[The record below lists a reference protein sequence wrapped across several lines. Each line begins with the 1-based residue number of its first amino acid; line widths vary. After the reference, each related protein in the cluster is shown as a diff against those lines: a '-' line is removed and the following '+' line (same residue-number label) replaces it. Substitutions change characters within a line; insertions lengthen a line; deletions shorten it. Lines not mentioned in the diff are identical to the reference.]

1 MLRFTD
7 HIFVNLLVCSWVTL
21 FVFLLPSSSY
31 SYNLSAGM
39 MLKTCFW
46 SSALL
51 LLFLSVY
58 LFVSALYSC
67 VCLYV
72 CLCTV
77 RCPLSCWKNHC
88 QQKREKKN
96 RKITWRFHISHRE
109 FDNYNLEV
117 SGKKSNCCI
126 KRCIKLDGFCKSLHK
141 IGFVWNEAVWL
152 VIPVILITLPPMHAC
167 WMAVTGWFFRAPP
180 SLSLLSTLCFFPFL
194 FLSPL
199 FPARPP
205 IDPPAPFTCLLSF
218 SSGGERANKQNQQTA
233 FLVHTCGYVFM
244 FSQVGNN

>member
-39 MLKTCFW
+39 MLKICFW

-58 LFVSALYSC
+58 LFVSALYIC

-88 QQKREKKN
+88 QKKEKKT
-96 RKITWRFHISHRE
+96 RKITWCFHISHGE

-117 SGKKSNCCI
+117 CGKKSNCCI

-152 VIPVILITLPPMHAC
+152 VIPVNTYNTPTYACLLDGCHRMVLPCSPL
-167 WMAVTGWFFRAPP
+167 
-180 SLSLLSTLCFFPFL
+180 SLSSVNSPFL
-194 FLSPL
+194 PVSLPFPSFPCTTSYSPSGSFYLSPL
-199 FPARPP
+199 
-205 IDPPAPFTCLLSF
+205 L
-218 SSGGERANKQNQQTA
+218 
-233 FLVHTCGYVFM
+233 FLWWRK
-244 FSQVGNN
+244 SK

>member
-1 MLRFTD
+1 
-7 HIFVNLLVCSWVTL
+7 
-21 FVFLLPSSSY
+21 
-31 SYNLSAGM
+31 M
-39 MLKTCFW
+39 MLKICFW

-58 LFVSALYSC
+58 LFVSALYIC

-88 QQKREKKN
+88 QKKEKKT

-117 SGKKSNCCI
+117 CGKKSNCCI

-152 VIPVILITLPPMHAC
+152 VIPVSTYNTPTYACLLDGCHRMVLPCSPH
-167 WMAVTGWFFRAPP
+167 
-180 SLSLLSTLCFFPFL
+180 SLSLLSTLRFFPFL

-199 FPARPP
+199 FPARPNFL
-205 IDPPAPFTCLLSF
+205 FTLRLLLPVSSSF
-218 SSGGERANKQNQQTA
+218 PLVEKEQINKTNKWH
-233 FLVHTCGYVFM
+233 FLCTRVVM